1 MIINCNKC
9 NKSFNVKDD
18 LIPEKGRLLQCGNCQ
33 YKWFFSTVSNS
44 DFLKTNQDTNVK
56 NKKFEKQQKLLDHE
70 KQHNNSNILSLGARF
85 LSLEEA
91 MEAIRLWL
99 DTDFEG
105 DRHQRRIKKLD
116 K

>member
-1 MIINCNKC
+1 MYSIIIEI
-9 NKSFNVKDD
+9 FENVGKKKKNDID
-18 LIPEKGRLLQCGNCQ
+18 IEDPRNRYYNGPKNI
-33 YKWFFSTVSNS
+33 
-44 DFLKTNQDTNVK
+44 VK
-56 NKKFEKQQKLLDHE
+56 LS

-85 LSLEEA
+85 LAIEEA
-91 MEAIRLWL
+91 METIRLWL